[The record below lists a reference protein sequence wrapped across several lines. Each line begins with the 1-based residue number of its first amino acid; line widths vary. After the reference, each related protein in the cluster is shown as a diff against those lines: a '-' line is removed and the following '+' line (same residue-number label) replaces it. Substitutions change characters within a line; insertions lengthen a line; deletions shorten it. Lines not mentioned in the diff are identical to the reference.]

1 MNALPLPFVASEPPN
16 GRVPDATRGAP
27 TGARAWRVK
36 ACMYTR
42 RMPRMQVYL
51 PTDLYEIVK
60 QRRLPASELLQAAVR
75 AEVRRRKL
83 QSASRRY
90 TAELAAEVGQ
100 PADRERAR
108 AAAVAQ
114 RIAGRTDRKAG

>member
-1 MNALPLPFVASEPPN
+1 MVGDPDRTVA
-16 GRVPDATRGAP
+16 RVWVVT
-27 TGARAWRVK
+27 V
-36 ACMYTR
+36 CVYTR

-51 PTDLYEIVK
+51 PADLYEIVK
-60 QRRLPASELLQAAVR
+60 ERRLPASELLQEAVR
-75 AEVRRRKL
+75 TEVRRRKL

-100 PADRERAR
+100 PPPRERAR

-114 RIAGRTDRKAG
+114 RIARRKDRKTG